1 MQEISSYYEDMIIV
15 RAMETWTTKNN
26 TICFNFGN
34 VRIAFNKIQTE
45 LWESFDGIS
54 TIGDILKKF
63 SDFDSKNIISFIKN
77 CEENQ
82 LIEIIEENIWK

>member
-34 VRIAFNKIQTE
+34 VR
-45 LWESFDGIS
+45 SH
-54 TIGDILKKF
+54 
-63 SDFDSKNIISFIKN
+63 
-77 CEENQ
+77 
-82 LIEIIEENIWK
+82 